1 MTSAAVLQMLLV
13 ASSITGILGFQ
24 KIFNGE
30 ETILDLPLQNPEG
43 INTAM
48 ELKYWTMLK
57 ETKDCVLAPYE
68 CNLDEYE
75 TIF

>member
-1 MTSAAVLQMLLV
+1 MTSSAVLQMLLV
-13 ASSITGILGFQ
+13 ASSITSIVGFQ
-24 KIFNGE
+24 KIFNGA
-30 ETILDLPLQNPEG
+30 ETTLDLPLVLPEG
-43 INTAM
+43 GNAAM
-48 ELKYWTMLK
+48 QLKYWTTLK